1 MITSLTLLI
10 LSLVALYIGA
20 GWLVQGSSAL
30 ALKATGSKPER
41 HAQGTR
47 RYCERKHRRFEHIQY
62 WSHIRSFGNHLP
74 ASGKKA
80 ITPNRYPGHAGR
92 NRTVHHPFLERDI
105 GADGRAFLSNR
116 YYHLYNIQPLLL
128 PQTWNRRVEPGT
140 RRTA

>member
-30 ALKATGSKPER
+30 ALKAKISPLVVGLTIV
-41 HAQGTR
+41 A
-47 RYCERKHRRFEHIQY
+47 
-62 WSHIRSFGNHLP
+62 FG
-74 ASGKKA
+74 
-80 ITPNRYPGHAGR
+80 
-92 NRTVHHPFLERDI
+92 TVHHPFLERDI